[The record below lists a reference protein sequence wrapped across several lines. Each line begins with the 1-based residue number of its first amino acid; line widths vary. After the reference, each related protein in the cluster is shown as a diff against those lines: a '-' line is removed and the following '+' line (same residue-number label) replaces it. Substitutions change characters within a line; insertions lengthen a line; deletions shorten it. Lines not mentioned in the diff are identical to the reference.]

1 MKMNK
6 MKTVALLASLG
17 VVLSSMVEVDISWQ
31 AELKIS
37 HYGKINALHM
47 FENWAKTFDKVYP
60 STIERLHRFQIWLS
74 NLKK

>member
-1 MKMNK
+1 

-37 HYGKINALHM
+37 HYGKINAPHM

-60 STIERLHRFQIWLS
+60 STVERLHRFQIWLS
-74 NLKK
+74 NLKKK